1 MTVGDLKKILSSNS
15 ISDDFEIEFCLEQRL
30 SKDQLDKMV
39 YPYPYVFQDLIF
51 SSINRSVSEKFVSVH
66 FIDELG
72 CWK

>member
-51 SSINRSVSEKFVSVH
+51 SSIDRSVSEKFVSVH